1 MISKKTYRR
10 ALPLL
15 VLAAATSL
23 SGCAAV
29 LLGGAFIGGSLV
41 VMDRRSTGTQVD
53 DESIELKSV
62 NRVNEVLGD
71 RGRVSVTSYNRL
83 VLITGE
89 VPDAA
94 AKAKVEQAVSR
105 IENVRG
111 IVNELAVGF
120 SSSIGT
126 RSNDTLITS
135 KVKAS
140 LIDAKDLQSNSFKVV
155 TERGIVYL
163 MGVVTEREAKRAADV
178 ARGVGGVVKVVRVF
192 DIVSESALAD
202 LQPPKT
208 PPAGGKP

>member
-163 MGVVTEREAKRAADV
+163 MGVVTEREAKRASDV

>member
-163 MGVVTEREAKRAADV
+163 MGVVTEREAKRASDV

-192 DIVSESALAD
+192 DIVSEAALAD
-202 LQPPKT
+202 LQPPKS
-208 PPAGGKP
+208 PPAAGKP